1 MNKFYVTTPI
11 YYVNDVPHIGHAY
24 TTVACD
30 VLSRFNRLLGNEV
43 FFLTGT
49 DEHGQKV
56 QKSALEKS
64 LDPKAHADKLVENFK
79 QLWVRLNITN
89 DAFIRTTDK
98 AHIQVVQE
106 LLSRLKDC
114 GEIVKREYS
123 GWYCTHEEMFFADSD
138 LIGNNCPQCGRAV
151 DFIREDNYFFL
162 MSKYQAPL
170 IDYIEKNPEYI
181 LPESRRNEALG
192 FLKNQTLG
200 DLCISR
206 PKSRLSWGAPLPF
219 DENYVTYVWFDALT
233 NYYSATRYLAP
244 KSDVSWWPVTHHII
258 GKDILI
264 THSIYWSTMLMA
276 LKMPLPGN
284 IFAHG
289 WWTVDGTKMS
299 KSLGNAVDPVEMTQL
314 FGADSFRYF
323 LLRETLFGSD
333 GNFSKDAFIGKI
345 NSELANDFGNL
356 ASRILAMVGKYY
368 GGQIPTASHEE
379 TELKELA
386 EGLLKRLQD
395 SLRTLNFQLALQQ
408 IWELVSYVN
417 KYIDRS
423 APWTLAKSP
432 DNREK
437 LNSVMY
443 AALESLRFLA
453 MYLNPFMPH
462 ATQKLWEQLGL
473 DSDLSKIHLP
483 KQAAWG
489 FLKPGASIQKGE
501 QLFPRVD
508 VKNLL

>member
-1 MNKFYVTTPI
+1 
-11 YYVNDVPHIGHAY
+11 
-24 TTVACD
+24 
-30 VLSRFNRLLGNEV
+30 
-43 FFLTGT
+43 
-49 DEHGQKV
+49 
-56 QKSALEKS
+56 
-64 LDPKAHADKLVENFK
+64 
-79 QLWVRLNITN
+79 
-89 DAFIRTTDK
+89 
-98 AHIQVVQE
+98 
-106 LLSRLKDC
+106 
-114 GEIVKREYS
+114 
-123 GWYCTHEEMFFADSD
+123 
-138 LIGNNCPQCGRAV
+138 
-151 DFIREDNYFFL
+151 
-162 MSKYQAPL
+162 
-170 IDYIEKNPEYI
+170 
-181 LPESRRNEALG
+181 
-192 FLKNQTLG
+192 
-200 DLCISR
+200 
-206 PKSRLSWGAPLPF
+206 
-219 DENYVTYVWFDALT
+219 
-233 NYYSATRYLAP
+233 
-244 KSDVSWWPVTHHII
+244 
-258 GKDILI
+258 
-264 THSIYWSTMLMA
+264 
-276 LKMPLPGN
+276 
-284 IFAHG
+284 
-289 WWTVDGTKMS
+289 
-299 KSLGNAVDPVEMTQL
+299 
-314 FGADSFRYF
+314 
-323 LLRETLFGSD
+323 
-333 GNFSKDAFIGKI
+333 
-345 NSELANDFGNL
+345 
-356 ASRILAMVGKYY
+356 MVGKYY